1 MTQTQLNSL
10 QSMFNLG
17 NTPKVNGKQM
27 TQNVRFMNQ
36 ENENA
41 INRNRLRT
49 SFGNFVYK
57 LKEDI
62 FDNVDISINDL
73 SSNTATIKEQKNI
86 YAYNRSIL
94 TITFDCSD
102 SIAED
107 ISKIKY
113 NGKTLTNSTE
123 FASFTSSGNTITYTD
138 TNLIPNLGG
147 LTPFRKAY
155 NAGDIMN
162 TYNKPPTNKL
172 VNRAPNQ
179 INSMKNMFGWQSA
192 AGSINKT
199 SDGSFYSGNPKFV
212 YDGSDYSKFKK
223 LQAINKNYND
233 TTFGGN

>member
-27 TQNVRFMNQ
+27 TQNVRFINQ

-62 FDNVDISINDL
+62 FHDVDISINDL
-73 SSNTATIKEQKNI
+73 SSNKATIKQQENI
-86 YAYNRSIL
+86 YAYNRANQ

-102 SIAED
+102 SLPEFD
-107 ISKIKY
+107 ISSIKF
-113 NGKTLTNSTE
+113 NGKEFNSSD
-123 FASFTSSGNTITYTD
+123 FASFTTSDKTITYID
-138 TNLIPNLGG
+138 TNFNPNLGG

-192 AGSINKT
+192 AGSVNTT
-199 SDGSFYSGNPKFV
+199 SDGSFYTGNPKFV

-233 TTFGGN
+233 NTFGGN

>member
-27 TQNVRFMNQ
+27 TQNVRFINQ

-49 SFGNFVYK
+49 SFGNFVYRT
-57 LKEDI
+57 KEEEI
-62 FDNVDISINDL
+62 GEYDISINDL
-73 SSNTATIKEQKNI
+73 SSNKAIIKQQENI
-86 YAYNRSIL
+86 YAYNRANQ

-102 SIAED
+102 SIPDFD
-107 ISKIKY
+107 ISSIKF
-113 NGKTLTNSTE
+113 NGKEFNSSK
-123 FASFTSSGNTITYTD
+123 FASFTTSGKTITYTD
-138 TNLIPNLGG
+138 TNYNPKLGG

-192 AGSINKT
+192 AGSVNTT
-199 SDGSFYSGNPKFV
+199 SDGSFYTGNPKFV

>member
-113 NGKTLTNSTE
+113 
-123 FASFTSSGNTITYTD
+123 IIIY
-138 TNLIPNLGG
+138 I
-147 LTPFRKAY
+147 
-155 NAGDIMN
+155 
-162 TYNKPPTNKL
+162 
-172 VNRAPNQ
+172 
-179 INSMKNMFGWQSA
+179 
-192 AGSINKT
+192 
-199 SDGSFYSGNPKFV
+199 
-212 YDGSDYSKFKK
+212 
-223 LQAINKNYND
+223 
-233 TTFGGN
+233 